1 MDTVRFRNDLPQ
13 SLNEPARC
21 HSEVH
26 KYFLLMSDPK
36 WRPPDGELDEVL
48 SLGVRMVSLAVGFDP
63 SGATPLAPL
72 PILTRVHGNSRLI
85 GAEAA
90 EVSSPKR
97 EK

>member
-1 MDTVRFRNDLPQ
+1 
-13 SLNEPARC
+13 
-21 HSEVH
+21 
-26 KYFLLMSDPK
+26 
-36 WRPPDGELDEVL
+36 
-48 SLGVRMVSLAVGFDP
+48 MVSLAVGFDP